1 MIIYSK
7 ESGNHSGALG
17 MVETPIKMILEHES
31 DLLKKKGGICDSLF
45 NVERSQ
51 RFGETIIGGN
61 EFNAFQAVAEGD
73 AAPQDVTAETY
84 QKFIEHI
91 QFMKEFVISAEM
103 MEDANYGIAA
113 DAKHRAENFVRAY
126 YKTINKI
133 CETALIS
140 GTDYSAKWGETNLD
154 VTAPDGQ
161 PLFSTK
167 HRFGGYID
175 GSGAQSN
182 YFFGNIFTKEN
193 ADGDFVP
200 SCEAFEESLYA
211 LASKLRNM
219 KDERGEPMGYT
230 ADTIIIPGNNPKL
243 ESIVK
248 KVCGSYGSTNGNYN
262 EINLHY
268 GNWNVVVLPTWQPED
283 KRIMVMSSEAN
294 KNLQGNMF
302 FNRVPLTITNWVD
315 NHTGNYIWNGRCR
328 FGVGFGNYKHIL
340 LAVDSQDE
348 VEGAEHIEI

>member
-7 ESGNHSGALG
+7 NDDTHNAALG
-17 MVETPIKMILEHES
+17 YIETPVKMIIEHES
-31 DLLKKKGGICDSLF
+31 DLLKKKGGICDALF
-45 NVERSQ
+45 NIESSK
-51 RFGETIIGGN
+51 RFGETIVGGN
-61 EFNAFQAVAEGD
+61 EFSAFLAVPEGE
-73 AAPQDVTAETY
+73 AAPQDNTVETFN
-84 QKFIEHI
+84 KFIEHI

-133 CETALIS
+133 CEQVLIDGTKYSTKYGAQDIDLTAGDSL
-140 GTDYSAKWGETNLD
+140 
-154 VTAPDGQ
+154 
-161 PLFSTK
+161 PLFSSQ
-167 HRFGGYID
+167 HRWGGYFD
-175 GSGAQSN
+175 GSGTQSN
-182 YFFGNIFTKEN
+182 YFFGSIFSKGEDDSI
-193 ADGDFVP
+193 A
-200 SCEAFEESLYA
+200 SACETFEESLYT

-219 KDERGEPMGYT
+219 KDERGEALGYT
-230 ADTIIIPGNNPKL
+230 ADTIIIPGNNPRL
-243 ESIVK
+243 ESVVK

-268 GNWNVVVLPTWQPED
+268 GNWNVVVLPSWQPTD
-283 KRIMVMSSEAN
+283 KRIMLMSSEAN

-302 FNRVPLTITNWVD
+302 FNRVPLTVTNWVD

-348 VEGAEHIEI
+348 VDGATSLED